1 MVKTTHNFIDLT
13 SLRENT
19 FGNVP
24 IEKEIMHLFIDM
36 VDDYIAIIDKE
47 LPNKNW
53 QELYDAT
60 HKIKPNISMFGIYS
74 LESTIVELENSF
86 RNEENLESIEQTTNV
101 VLNTFKEVKK
111 EILSELNS
119 MENE

>member
-1 MVKTTHNFIDLT
+1 MVKTTYNYIHLN

-24 IEKEIMHLFIDM
+24 LEREIMHLFIDM
-36 VDDYIAIIDKE
+36 VDEYITILDKE

-53 QELYDAT
+53 KELYDAT
-60 HKIKPNISMFGIYS
+60 HKIKPNIIMFGIYS

-86 RNEENLESIEQTTNV
+86 RNEVNLARIEETTNV
-101 VLNTFKEVKK
+101 VLSTFKEVKK

-119 MENE
+119 TENE

>member
-1 MVKTTHNFIDLT
+1 MVKTTYNYIDLN

-24 IEKEIMHLFIDM
+24 IEKEIMYLFIDM
-36 VDDYIAIIDKE
+36 VDDYVAILDKE

-86 RNEENLESIEQTTNV
+86 RNEENLERIEETANV
-101 VLNTFKEVKK
+101 VLSTFTEVKK

>member
-1 MVKTTHNFIDLT
+1 MVKTTYKYIDLN

-24 IEKEIMHLFIDM
+24 IEREIMHLFIDM
-36 VDDYIAIIDKE
+36 VDDYISVLDKE

-53 QELYDAT
+53 NLLYDAT

-74 LESTIVELENSF
+74 MESTIVELENSF
-86 RNEENLESIEQTTNV
+86 RNEVNLETIEETAYG
-101 VLNTFKEVKK
+101 VLCAFKEIKK
-111 EILSELNS
+111 EVQIELNL

>member
-1 MVKTTHNFIDLT
+1 MVKTTYNYIDLT

-86 RNEENLESIEQTTNV
+86 RNEVNLESIEETVNV

-119 MENE
+119 MGNE